1 MFELCTLNIEQNF
14 QTKSA
19 SLCFFRLPVTTT
31 NGNMSVQTLM
41 QVHPAVRELSRLNQS
56 LTHRQTDAGI
66 PGANAGQSDNNTAL
80 IHI

>member
-1 MFELCTLNIEQNF
+1 M
-14 QTKSA
+14 SA
-19 SLCFFRLPVTTT
+19 
-31 NGNMSVQTLM
+31 QTLM

-66 PGANAGQSDNNTAL
+66 PGANAGQSGNNTAL